1 MRLKVYWQVWKIVAI
16 NAWQEVFI
24 NRWSSVLFLVG
35 KGLRFAMMLFF
46 LLIVH
51 QNVRNFAGYTTD
63 QVIVF
68 FLTYQ
73 LVDLISQ
80 ILFRGVYLFSDA
92 VRTGEFDFTL
102 IKPLNPLF
110 KSLTGRPDVN
120 DTLFL
125 IPTIGVTLL
134 IISQLQLEISGL
146 SIAWYLLLL
155 LNSLVIATALHIFVL
170 VVGILSTNVDGII
183 WMYRDLIRLGQF
195 PTTIYPELL
204 RFALLFIVPVGAMIT
219 IPAETLMSI
228 SPVSRTLGA
237 FAISG
242 AIFTVSLLAWNW
254 SLKRY
259 SSASS

>member
-1 MRLKVYWQVWKIVAI
+1 MRLKVYWQVWKIAAI

-24 NRWSSVLFLVG
+24 NRGSSILFLIG

-80 ILFRGVYLFSDA
+80 IFFRGVYMFSNE

-110 KSLTGRPDVN
+110 KSLTGRPDIN
-120 DTLFL
+120 DTIFL

-134 IISQLQLEISGL
+134 IISQLSLEISLL
-146 SIAWYLLLL
+146 SIGWYLVLLI
-155 LNSLVIATALHIFVL
+155 NSLVIATALHILVL
-170 VVGILSTNVDGII
+170 VVAILTTEVDGII

-219 IPAETLMSI
+219 IPAEALMTI
-228 SPVSRTLGA
+228 SSVDKIVGA
-237 FAISG
+237 FVISG
-242 AIFTVSLLAWNW
+242 AILIVSFLLWNW

>member
-1 MRLKVYWQVWKIVAI
+1 MRIGVYWQVWKIAAI

-24 NRWSSVLFLVG
+24 NRGSSILFLVG

-51 QNVRNFAGYTTD
+51 QNVRTFAGYTTD

-80 ILFRGVYLFSDA
+80 IFFRGVYMFSNE

-110 KSLTGRPDVN
+110 KSLTGRPDIN

-125 IPTIGVTLL
+125 IPTVVVTLV
-134 IISQLQLEISGL
+134 IISQLQLEISLL
-146 SIAWYLLLL
+146 SIGWYLLLL
-155 LNSLVIATALHIFVL
+155 INSLVIATALHILVL
-170 VVGILSTNVDGII
+170 VVAILTTEVDGII
-183 WMYRDLIRLGQF
+183 WLYRDLIRLGQF
-195 PTTIYPELL
+195 PTTIYPEIL
-204 RFALLFIVPVGAMIT
+204 RFALLFIIPVGAMIT
-219 IPAETLMSI
+219 IPAEALMSI
-228 SPVSRTLGA
+228 SPLVRTLGA

-242 AIFTVSLLAWNW
+242 AILVVSLLLWNW